1 MSVLLGVDM
10 RLMLDI
16 NHSRSSRL
24 SSFYARSSLE
34 TKNDKKF
41 YTDYYDFFLCYQVGL
56 DGARGPL
63 ASLASFNIYLN
74 YIFYL
79 NFRVFN
85 LFNLPRCSYG

>member
-34 TKNDKKF
+34 TENDKKF
-41 YTDYYDFFLCYQVGL
+41 YGDYYDFFYVTKM
-56 DGARGPL
+56 D
-63 ASLASFNIYLN
+63 
-74 YIFYL
+74 
-79 NFRVFN
+79 
-85 LFNLPRCSYG
+85 